1 MFLTSSTVIHVDL
14 VGMMLSGHDAVR
26 YLVEITLSHL
36 KKPSGKMGSMQ
47 LVDPVFL
54 GRLIQL
60 FDSKAF
66 VELGNNLLIASAAAH
81 GVPRSCL
88 ATNLHITE
96 PDGGIDAR
104 CVDAPTTVGRLIPRP
119 YADYQFKAG
128 SNGKSA
134 KEIVTTDI
142 VDKPRVLDGLRQG
155 HAFVYIASWDRGDKF
170 EDDLFKE
177 LVDRTLGFT
186 VKREQIVFIGNH
198 QVVGLVLPF
207 PPLVAQTV
215 HIDLNLVEI
224 GKWTS
229 FKPMSNP
236 YQSDEVVQGQL
247 NELRERVEIPR
258 SITRI
263 VGAPGNGKT
272 RLVLEALKGS
282 ALSASVFYA
291 QQVGH
296 LTPSFVTY
304 LEHTPDVQC
313 TVVVDEVN
321 DNEAETL
328 AERFSAMPEG
338 VRLVTIGF
346 NASLRPRANSL
357 QVGGLSPQLLAA
369 TIRTIVPGIDE
380 ERARSIASE
389 CHQSPKLAV
398 LFAQLINEDPTLLD
412 PQRLLADGEVQNA
425 LDRYLPGIVAPTTP
439 SWQALSTTALLMRLG
454 WTEEADCE
462 ADDLFR
468 AVGLDP
474 TNARREVEMLH
485 EQYGIAPL
493 AGRFRY
499 LSPAILADHLAARNL
514 NSWTRERL
522 QQVLGALSPTMADS
536 FARRIRRLSSV
547 LSNRKIVEEVILGDQ
562 GPFRTLADLESQER
576 ITLMRHL
583 AGAFP
588 EASLTAMQRIIGGA
602 SIGDLRAATQSR
614 RDTVWALEELLW
626 PAQTF
631 ERAADLLFKLA
642 LAENERFSNN
652 ATGLWV
658 ETFQTM
664 LGHTAADAI
673 SRSKVL
679 SKASISENSLGRQ
692 LAAQAIGSA
701 FKMGHISRGGMP
713 PSDVQGMP
721 TKEWQPSTY
730 KEWSETLLLY
740 LDVLGPLLT
749 DLDPDLRQAAA
760 VALGNGLDAA
770 LRLPAGL
777 FERWLELA
785 RSLIGR
791 EYSQREQV
799 LTSVGWAKSR
809 LKTALTE
816 EASKDDDTS
825 LDPVDLA
832 AKQAFIRARFDE
844 LERLE
849 DELVGDDFS
858 SQFRWAASETSWGIV
873 DQKAREEAEQRIVA
887 RLKLFAARMLK
898 EPQLLEAEW
907 EWLLEEKAWGN
918 VVRWIQILGRM
929 DQELVLEPVF
939 RQRAETSSTTTMW
952 LSLYYLARAIAA
964 HNPLFVDERLSELR
978 AGGAPPLQ
986 IFDLLFRVGY
996 NAQRL
1001 NIMRTLFESGELPS
1015 GFINQLAYNPW
1026 GSNIPPL
1033 EALQLAKAAATSGQH
1048 AEAVIPFVS
1057 NYLFQTKSAIPL
1069 FSDFALSL
1077 LMVAEVKAETEDPVF
1092 NWSRLALIYVAEDP
1106 TAIARAALLQ
1116 IASYGLM
1123 HQDDLID
1130 VIQRAWEVGDK
1141 ENLFRE
1147 LFAEWLSRQDF
1158 DSSWYV
1164 QKALK
1169 QLSISDLGTEFLI
1182 EWVAS
1187 DPETRAGVLADVIG
1201 APGGRPSELHAAL
1214 LDRFEAYG
1222 VGSAFSSSFMSGMFM
1237 GSFAE
1242 WTRSRLESAR
1252 HWLEDKRPAIREWAR
1267 GLVTS
1272 LEEQLKSSERREE
1285 EERFRY

>member
-1 MFLTSSTVIHVDL
+1 
-14 VGMMLSGHDAVR
+14 
-26 YLVEITLSHL
+26 
-36 KKPSGKMGSMQ
+36 MQ

-60 FDSKAF
+60 FDPKAF
-66 VELGNNLLIASAAAH
+66 VELGNNLLIATAAAH
-81 GVPRSCL
+81 DVPRSCL
-88 ATNLHITE
+88 ATNLHIAE

-104 CVDAPTTVGRLIPRP
+104 CVKAPRTVGRLIPRP
-119 YADYQFKAG
+119 DTDYQFKAG
-128 SNGKSA
+128 RSAKSA
-134 KEIVTTDI
+134 GEIVTADI
-142 VDKPRVLDGLRQG
+142 VEKPRVVEGLRQG
-155 HAFVYIASWDRGDKF
+155 HAFVYIASWDRGDNF

-177 LVDRTLGFT
+177 VLDRTLGFT
-186 VKREQIVFIGNH
+186 VEREQIVFIGNH
-198 QVVGLVLPF
+198 QVVGLVLAF
-207 PPLVAQTV
+207 PPLVAKTV

-224 GKWTS
+224 GKWAS

-236 YQSDEVVQGQL
+236 YQSDDVVQGQL
-247 NELRERVEIPR
+247 NELRARIETSR

-263 VGAPGNGKT
+263 AGAPGNGKT

-282 ALSASVFYA
+282 ALSPSVLYA

-296 LTPSFVTY
+296 LAPSFVTY

-328 AERFSAMPEG
+328 AERFSAMPDG

-346 NASLRPRANSL
+346 NASSRSRANSL

-425 LDRYLPGIVAPTTP
+425 LDRYLPGIVTP
-439 SWQALSTTALLMRLG
+439 STPGWQALSTTALLMRLG
-454 WTEEADCE
+454 WTEEADFE
-462 ADDLFR
+462 ADELFR
-468 AVGLDP
+468 AVNLDP

-499 LSPAILADHLAARNL
+499 VSPAILADHLAARNL
-514 NSWTRERL
+514 NSWGRERL
-522 QQVLGALSPTMADS
+522 QQVLGSLTPTMADS

-562 GPFRTLADLESQER
+562 GPFRILADLESQER
-576 ITLMRHL
+576 ATLMRHL

-588 EASLTAMQRIIGGA
+588 EASVRALQRIIGGA
-602 SIGDLRAATQSR
+602 SIAELVAATRSR

-631 ERAADLLFKLA
+631 ERAAELLFKLA
-642 LAENERFSNN
+642 LAENENFSNN
-652 ATGLWV
+652 STGLWV

-664 LGHTAADAI
+664 LGRTAADATT
-673 SRSKVL
+673 RAKVL
-679 SKASISENSLGRQ
+679 RKASTSKHSLGRE
-692 LAAQAIGSA
+692 LTAKAIGSA

-730 KEWSETLLLY
+730 KEWSDTLLLY
-740 LDVLGPLLT
+740 LDILGPLLT
-749 DLDPDLRQAAA
+749 DLDADVRLAAA
-760 VALGNGLDAA
+760 VVLGDGLDAA

-777 FERWLELA
+777 FDRWLELA

-791 EYSQREQV
+791 EYNQREQV

-809 LKTALTE
+809 LKAALTE
-816 EASKDDDTS
+816 GESQDDGTPV
-825 LDPVDLA
+825 DPVEPGP
-832 AKQAFIRARFDE
+832 KQDFIRGRFDQ
-844 LERLE
+844 LETLE
-849 DELVGDDFS
+849 GILVGDDFS
-858 SQFRWAASETSWGIV
+858 SQFRWAASETSWGIA
-873 DQKAREEAEQRIVA
+873 DHKAREEAERRIVG
-887 RLKLFAARMLK
+887 RLELFAGRVLK

-907 EWLLEEKAWGN
+907 EWLLEEKAWGK
-918 VVRWIQILGRM
+918 VVRWIEILGRM

-952 LSLYYLARAIAA
+952 LSLYYLARAGAKQD
-964 HNPLFVDERLSELR
+964 PLFVDERLSKLR
-978 AGGAPPLQ
+978 EAGAPPLQ

-996 NAQRL
+996 NNHRL
-1001 NIMRTLFESGELPS
+1001 NLMRTLFESGELPP
-1015 GFINQLAYNPW
+1015 GFINQLAYKPW
-1026 GSNIPPL
+1026 GANIPPL
-1033 EALQLAKAAATSGQH
+1033 QALQLAKAAATSAQDAG
-1048 AEAVIPFVS
+1048 AVIPFVS

-1069 FSDFALSL
+1069 FTDFALSL
-1077 LMVAEVKAETEDPVF
+1077 LLVAQVKAETKDPIF
-1092 NWSRLALIYVAEDP
+1092 NWSRLALIYVAEAP
-1106 TAIARAALLQ
+1106 SPIARAAVLQ
-1116 IASYGLM
+1116 IAGYGLM
-1123 HQDDLID
+1123 HQDDLIG

-1141 ENLFRE
+1141 ENLFKE
-1147 LFAEWLSRQDF
+1147 LFAEWLCTHDF
-1158 DSSWYV
+1158 NSSWNV

-1169 QLSISDLGTEFLI
+1169 QLSISDLGTEFLV

-1187 DPETRAGVLADVIG
+1187 DPDTRARILADVVG
-1201 APGGRPSELHAAL
+1201 PPGRRPSELHAAL
-1214 LDRFEAYG
+1214 LDRFAAYG
-1222 VGSAFSSSFMSGMFM
+1222 VGSAFSSSFTSGMFM
-1237 GSFAE
+1237 GSFAD
-1242 WTRSRLESAR
+1242 WTRSSLETAKF
-1252 HWLEDKRPAIREWAR
+1252 WLEDERPAIRDWAR
-1267 GLVTS
+1267 GLVS
-1272 LEEQLKSSERREE
+1272 GLEEQLKSSERREE